1 MTAIVG
7 VLNKQAIAVAAD
19 SAVTVGAGV
28 KIYDKANKIFTL
40 SKHHPVG
47 VAIYSSASFNSCIP
61 WEIIIKMFRKKIGKD
76 EHETIQAYADDFI
89 SYLTDFK
96 DNNTNVDELNSFTS
110 DEISRLWAFDVL
122 AQMPNSRPDVGLHKD
137 DVGKLT
143 ELFTNINANISNKA
157 VIPELSTIDKP
168 SFVKCYDSA
177 LKLINKEIL
186 AAGGDQKL
194 YDLVEDTFFN
204 LFTKDTGIRDKRGEF
219 TGISF
224 FGYGGK
230 EIFPSLYRIHVYNCI
245 NGIIYWRMIE
255 YNKIENM
262 GNQSYICPMA
272 QIDEMQTYITGINP
286 VIEDTLISG
295 IESIMREFLAQL
307 ATSIHSHNPVVA
319 KNIAQFDITPLI
331 SQYKK
336 NIQDFK
342 QTKNID
348 PLINTVSTMAKE
360 DLAELAENLIYM
372 TSLKR
377 HITPNLESVGGP
389 VDVAVISKGDG
400 FIWMKR
406 KHYFDPSL
414 NKCFFDNYYGSNIK

>member
-1 MTAIVG
+1 
-7 VLNKQAIAVAAD
+7 
-19 SAVTVGAGV
+19 
-28 KIYDKANKIFTL
+28 
-40 SKHHPVG
+40 
-47 VAIYSSASFNSCIP
+47 
-61 WEIIIKMFRKKIGKD
+61 
-76 EHETIQAYADDFI
+76 
-89 SYLTDFK
+89 
-96 DNNTNVDELNSFTS
+96 
-110 DEISRLWAFDVL
+110 
-122 AQMPNSRPDVGLHKD
+122 MPNSRPDVGLHKD

>member
-28 KIYDKANKIFTL
+28 KVYDKANKIFTL

-76 EHETIQAYADDFI
+76 EYESIKAYADAFI
-89 SYLTDFK
+89 SYLKDFK
-96 DNNTNVDELNSFTS
+96 DKNTNIDELNLFTS
-110 DEISRLWAFDVL
+110 SEISRLWTFDVL
-122 AQMPNSRPDVGLHKD
+122 AQMPNSRPDIGLHKD

-143 ELFTNINANISNKA
+143 ELFANINANISNNP
-157 VIPELSTIDKP
+157 VIPELSIIDKP
-168 SFVKCYDSA
+168 CFVKCYDTA
-177 LKLINKEIL
+177 LKQIKQEVF

-224 FGYGGK
+224 FGYGSE

-245 NGIIYWRMIE
+245 NGIVYWRMIE
-255 YNKIENM
+255 YDKVENM

-272 QIDEMQTYITGINP
+272 QIDEMQTYITGIYNR
-286 VIEDTLISG
+286 L
-295 IESIMREFLAQL
+295 LL
-307 ATSIHSHNPVVA
+307 
-319 KNIAQFDITPLI
+319 NIL
-331 SQYKK
+331 
-336 NIQDFK
+336 
-342 QTKNID
+342 
-348 PLINTVSTMAKE
+348 
-360 DLAELAENLIYM
+360 
-372 TSLKR
+372 
-377 HITPNLESVGGP
+377 
-389 VDVAVISKGDG
+389 
-400 FIWMKR
+400 
-406 KHYFDPSL
+406 
-414 NKCFFDNYYGSNIK
+414 

>member
-28 KIYDKANKIFTL
+28 KVYDKANKIFTL

-76 EHETIQAYADDFI
+76 EYESIKAYADAFI
-89 SYLTDFK
+89 SYLKDFK
-96 DNNTNVDELNSFTS
+96 DKNTNIDELNLFTS
-110 DEISRLWAFDVL
+110 SEISRLWTFDVL
-122 AQMPNSRPDVGLHKD
+122 AQMPNSRPDIGLHKD

-143 ELFTNINANISNKA
+143 ELFTNINANISNNP
-157 VIPELSTIDKP
+157 VIPELSIIDKP
-168 SFVKCYDSA
+168 SFVKCYDTA
-177 LKLINKEIL
+177 LKQIKQEVF

-224 FGYGGK
+224 FGYGSE

-245 NGIIYWRMIE
+245 NGIVYWRMIE
-255 YNKIENM
+255 YDKVENM

-295 IESIMREFLAQL
+295 MESIMKEFLSLL
-307 ATSIHSHNPVVA
+307 AASIHSINPAVA
-319 KNIAQFDITPLI
+319 KNIAHFDVTSLI
-331 SQYKK
+331 IQYKK
-336 NIQDFK
+336 TI
-342 QTKNID
+342 
-348 PLINTVSTMAKE
+348 V
-360 DLAELAENLIYM
+360 
-372 TSLKR
+372 R
-377 HITPNLESVGGP
+377 
-389 VDVAVISKGDG
+389 
-400 FIWMKR
+400 
-406 KHYFDPSL
+406 
-414 NKCFFDNYYGSNIK
+414 